1 MKRMDK
7 MKFIQLIFITLFAA
21 IIAAGCSVYFNQQK
35 PRTID
40 FDASD
45 IPSVVFAHITDIH
58 IGEGNSDYGQPG
70 FLNNSTSGIT
80 EKYPEL
86 KLCKAVAEINHYA
99 LQNKLDFVA
108 ISGDL
113 TDSGEYEE
121 FLKCKEILDE
131 LTVPYFP
138 IIGNHDV
145 WPYTRFKESPIPIG
159 DRYFNDIFSN
169 HFEQFSLNYGSNFT
183 DKRKIQ
189 TFSPEGHAMFL
200 CNFSYVLNNYRFI
213 YCDFGT
219 RKHTQK
225 REPGVG
231 PGAELFDFEN
241 GTFQWL
247 NEQLQL
253 AQNNGQKAMVIAHFP
268 LVFSPVTFHY
278 GFNKSE
284 YRKLSRLLYQYE
296 NTFEYWFC
304 GHWHRNKIT
313 AINLLTTNYV
323 VGYNVETNANKEHEF
338 SGVRIVKLP

>member
-1 MKRMDK
+1 MTIKRIRL
-7 MKFIQLIFITLFAA
+7 FQIVFITL
-21 IIAAGCSVYFNQQK
+21 IIAVLAVSCSVYFNQEK
-35 PRTID
+35 PKIID
-40 FDASD
+40 FEESKN
-45 IPSVVFAHITDIH
+45 PSVVFAHITDLH
-58 IGEGNSDYGQPG
+58 IGEGSLDYGKSG
-70 FLNNSTSGIT
+70 FLNNSTKDIV

-86 KLCKAVAEINHYA
+86 KLRQAVAEINEYA
-99 LQNKLDFVA
+99 TKNKLDFVS

-131 LTVPYFP
+131 LKVPYFP

-145 WPYTRFKESPIPIG
+145 WPYTRFKESPLPIG

-169 HFEQFSLNYGSNFT
+169 HFEQFSLKYGSNFT
-183 DKRKIQ
+183 DNRKIQ
-189 TFSPEGHAMFL
+189 TFSPEGHLMFL
-200 CNFSYVLNNYRFI
+200 CNFSFEFNNYRFI
-213 YCDFGT
+213 YADFGT

-225 REPGVG
+225 QEPGVG

-247 NEQLQL
+247 QQQLQL
-253 AQNNGQKAMVIAHFP
+253 AEANNQKAMVISHFP

-284 YRKLSRLLYQYE
+284 YRKLTRLLFKFE

-313 AINLLTTNYV
+313 AINLPASNYV
-323 VGYNVETNANKEHEF
+323 VGYNVETNANKEHNF